1 MLKLRRKYAILR
13 CSKWAEYRLRRKAM
27 YEHDF
32 CEYAVKKKSAAHT
45 LQSWC
50 SRCLPRRSSWSAFC
64 ADPAGGRTVFR
75 RDHLHAVCHADVV
88 SLALCRDR
96 VRIHADRR
104 DLRCGVGL
112 QQAVSARAGLGRSE
126 ESARLVAPYKNGR
139 IEGGFA
145 PKKIRDL
152 RSSPDVPHAYIIVY
166 ETGDGTEA
174 VLFDA
179 SARMVEN
186 IRMQVPSVT
195 VLSDGLPE

>member
-1 MLKLRRKYAILR
+1 
-13 CSKWAEYRLRRKAM
+13 M

-32 CEYAVKKKSAAHT
+32 CEYAVKKKIGGAYLAKLVLAMLASAVFVVCFFT
-45 LQSWC
+45 LI
-50 SRCLPRRSSWSAFC
+50 LPA
-64 ADPAGGRTVFR
+64 
-75 RDHLHAVCHADVV
+75 
-88 SLALCRDR
+88 
-96 VRIHADRR
+96 
-104 DLRCGVGL
+104 
-112 QQAVSARAGLGRSE
+112 AGLFIGAIVLTLFVTLMWYLSRFAAIEYEYTQTGAIFDAASVYNKQYRRE
-126 ESARLVAPYKNGR
+126 QVSVDLKKSARLVAPYKNGR